1 MGRDA
6 GEARRM
12 RLADTRKLTIVGA
25 GMSGTLLAILLA
37 QRGFASEI
45 LERQPAPRGGV
56 DGRRAGPEI
65 LSLGERGRHALRL
78 AGLESEVGRYVTVM
92 RHRMIHDRAGQVTL
106 QPYGIRQDEVLYAIR
121 RDRLNQCLLQAAE
134 ASGKVE
140 LHFGR
145 PLQAV
150 DWASRTLSFDDGGSQ
165 RFEVLVGADGA
176 RSIVRRSL
184 QQATGGEVCE
194 NLLDAGWKTLTIPPA
209 ADSTPALDRHALH
222 VWPRGGYLMVAMPD
236 TDGHF
241 SAMLFLPRS
250 GDHRMPWGFAELDS
264 RLRQQA
270 FMDFNFPDVASRV
283 PDLAEQFAERPVG
296 LMGTVTCSHWHHGG
310 LGTLIGDA
318 AHTIAPFHGQG
329 VNAAFEDCSAL
340 VAILDAGAADWQ
352 TAFTRLEQARRA
364 DCDAIGEMALEAYG
378 TMRQSMRHRD
388 YLLRKALERELE
400 RRHPDL
406 FVARYS
412 LVMFHR
418 LPYREA
424 CRRGRIQAG
433 ILDELLRDR
442 HRLVDIDFER
452 ADRLVAERLQPL
464 PPEPPAAANGSPA
477 YRSA

>member
-1 MGRDA
+1 
-6 GEARRM
+6 
-12 RLADTRKLTIVGA
+12 
-25 GMSGTLLAILLA
+25 MSGALLALLLA
-37 QRGFASEI
+37 QRGFAAEI
-45 LERQPAPRGGV
+45 LERNPDPRAGAG
-56 DGRRAGPEI
+56 GRRRGPDI

-78 AGLESEVGRYVTVM
+78 AGLEATVGRHVTAM
-92 RHRMIHDRAGQVTL
+92 RHRMIHDRAGQLKL

-121 RDRLNQCLLQAAE
+121 RDRLNRCLLDAAE
-134 ASGKVE
+134 ATGKVNIRY
-140 LHFGR
+140 GR
-145 PLQAV
+145 ALEGV
-150 DWASRTLSFDDGGSQ
+150 DWSSRSLVFEDGGSQ
-165 RFEVLVGADGA
+165 RFEVLIGADGA
-176 RSIVRRSL
+176 RSRVRRSL
-184 QQATGGEVCE
+184 QQATGAEVSE
-194 NLLDAGWKTLTIPPA
+194 SLLDAGWKTLNIPPGPNGA
-209 ADSTPALDRHALH
+209 PALDPQALH

-236 TDGHF
+236 TDAQF

-264 RLRQQA
+264 QLRQQA
-270 FMDFNFPDVASRV
+270 FMNFNFPDVATLV

-296 LMGTVTCSHWHHGG
+296 LMGTVTCSRWHHAG

-340 VAILDAGAADWQ
+340 VDILDADAGDWQ
-352 TAFTRLEQARRA
+352 TAFSRLEQARRA

-400 RRHPDL
+400 RRHPEL

-424 CRRGRIQAG
+424 CRRGRIQTG

-452 ADRLVAERLQPL
+452 ADRLVAERLTPL
-464 PPEPPAAANGSPA
+464 PPDPRAEAAA
-477 YRSA
+477 